1 MKKVLLMLTII
12 SSILLGTSN
21 VEAKAFT
28 FDTYNSLGIKS
39 SFVVGEYIF
48 DLDSGYSP
56 TLEDIMTASRSIA
69 AGKPTT
75 LYSYQIYPL
84 FGTFRQ
90 TEIYS
95 NEQTKNK
102 SEFKVF
108 QANYIYRSNIKDADE
123 SDYDVLS

>member
-1 MKKVLLMLTII
+1 MKKVLIVLTLVFSII
-12 SSILLGTSN
+12 IGRSN
-21 VEAKAFT
+21 VDAKAFT

-39 SFVVGEYIF
+39 SFVVGDYIF
-48 DLDSGYSP
+48 DLDEGYSP
-56 TLEDIMTASRSIA
+56 TLQDIMIASRTIPE
-69 AGKPTT
+69 GKATT

-95 NEQTKNK
+95 NEQTKDK
-102 SEFKVF
+102 TKFKVF
-108 QANYIYRSNIKDADE
+108 QAKYVYRTNIRTATS